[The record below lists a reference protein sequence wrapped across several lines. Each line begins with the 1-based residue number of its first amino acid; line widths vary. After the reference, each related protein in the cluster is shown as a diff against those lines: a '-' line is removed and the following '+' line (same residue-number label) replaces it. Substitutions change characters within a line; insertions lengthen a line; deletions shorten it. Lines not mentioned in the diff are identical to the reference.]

1 MGVLVKDTAGY
12 ETGRGI
18 LSGCEQKIM
27 NETNLKKIKAL
38 NNPKILEIIEK
49 FIDHCKPGKVTV
61 ITDSQEDIEYVR
73 ELSLKN
79 NEEQRLAMQ
88 GHTIHFDGIR
98 DQARD
103 KANTKVLLPAGVK
116 ISSFINSKD
125 REAGLNEVLG
135 FLAGS
140 MQGKE
145 LLICFF
151 CLGPNNSKFSI
162 PALQLTDSA
171 YVAHSETILYRPGY
185 EEFKGCGDD
194 FFYFVHSAG
203 ELDARCNTAN
213 IDNRRVYID
222 LQENRVFTVNNQYA
236 GNSVG
241 LKKLALRL
249 AINKANREGWLCEHM
264 FILGA
269 RPEGKDRVTY
279 FTGAYP
285 SACGKTST
293 AMISGQSIIGDDIA
307 YIRAGEDGRAYAV
320 NVEQGIFGI
329 ITDVNPEDDPVIYKA
344 LTTPRELIFSNVL
357 NVDGVPYWLNMGKE
371 IPPAGINF
379 SGEWFEGKKD
389 QQGNPID
396 PAHKNARYTI
406 RISELGNADER
417 LNHPDGVPVSG
428 FIYGG
433 RDSDTNVPVFE
444 ALSWTH
450 GVYVGAAIES
460 ETTAAT
466 LGKAGV
472 RKHNPMANL
481 DFLVVPLGQYIK
493 SQLDFGNRLN
503 TPPKIF
509 HTNYFLKEDGKFL
522 NSKLDKKVWLLWAE
536 GRIHNEYG
544 AIKTPIG
551 FIPKFEDL
559 KQLFRQILAED
570 YTKADYE
577 TQFKLRTKKLLE
589 KLERVEK
596 LFAEEEQLPAGFM
609 EQFEQEK
616 QRLTETLQGFGRDC
630 ISPFEFPP
638 VTV

>member
-1 MGVLVKDTAGY
+1 MK
-12 ETGRGI
+12 
-18 LSGCEQKIM
+18 K
-27 NETNLKKIKAL
+27 LKNL
-38 NNPKILEIIEK
+38 NNPKVLEIIEE
-49 FIDHCKPGKVTV
+49 FIDHCTPGKVTV
-61 ITDSQEDIEYVR
+61 ITDSKEDIAYVR

-79 NEEQRLAMQ
+79 KEEHKLAMQ
-88 GHTIHFDGIR
+88 GHTIHFDGLR

-103 KANTKVLLPAGVK
+103 KANTRVLLPKGVK
-116 ISSFINSKD
+116 ISSFINAKD
-125 REAGLNEVLG
+125 RNEGLDEVLG
-135 FLAGS
+135 FQKGI

-145 LLICFF
+145 MLVCFF

-185 EEFKGCGDD
+185 EEFKSCGDD

-203 ELDARCNTAN
+203 ELDERCNTAN
-213 IDNRRVYID
+213 IDKRRVYID

-249 AINKANREGWLCEHM
+249 AINKASAEGWLCEHM
-264 FILGA
+264 FIMGA

-279 FTGAYP
+279 FAGAYP

-293 AMISGQSIIGDDIA
+293 AMIPGQSIVGDDIA
-307 YIRAGEDGRAYAV
+307 YIRVAEDGRANAV

-344 LTTPRELIFSNVL
+344 LSSPRELIFSNVL
-357 NVDGVPYWLNMGKE
+357 NVDGIPHWLNMGKE
-371 IPPAGINF
+371 IPPKGINF

-389 QQGNPID
+389 QQGNPIY
-396 PAHKNARYTI
+396 PAHNNARYTI
-406 RISELGNADER
+406 RISELDNADER
-417 LNHPDGVPVSG
+417 LNDPDGVPVSG

-433 RDSDTNVPVFE
+433 RDSDTTVPIVE
-444 ALSWTH
+444 SLSWAH
-450 GVYVGAAIES
+450 GVYVGAAVES

-481 DFLVVPLGQYIK
+481 DFLVVPLGKYIQ
-493 SQLDFGNRLN
+493 SHLDFGNRLKS
-503 TPPKIF
+503 PPKIF
-509 HTNYFLKEDGKFL
+509 HTNYFLKENGNFL

-536 GRIHNEYG
+536 GRIHNEYE

-559 KQLFRQILAED
+559 QQLFRQILDRD
-570 YTKADYE
+570 YTREEYE
-577 TQFKLRTKKLLE
+577 AQFKLRIKKLLE
-589 KLERVEK
+589 KIERVGK
-596 LFAEEEQLPAGFM
+596 VFKEEHMPTSFM
-609 EQFEQEK
+609 EQFEQERK
-616 QRLTETLQGFGRDC
+616 RLEETLQSSGQES
-630 ISPFEFPP
+630 ISPFDFLR
-638 VTV
+638 VAV